1 MRVISLD
8 RSAYARHDQNMKILL
23 IEDDARLGP
32 LIARLLTAE
41 RHTVQLS
48 ATGADGITFWE
59 TASWDL
65 VILDRMLPDL
75 EGSSILRDRRHAGDT
90 TPVLMLTALGTVD
103 DRVEGLDSGAD
114 DYLTKPFAATELL
127 ARVRALGRRGEMS
140 ASGEAEREI
149 VPGLLLDEG
158 RHALTAGEKVIDLS
172 AREYALIAYL
182 IRNRGIALTRQ
193 QLLDEVWGA
202 ERDVYSNVVDLY
214 VHYLRKKFEEAGFS
228 NLLKTVRGVGYR
240 LADAPKAK

>member
-1 MRVISLD
+1 
-8 RSAYARHDQNMKILL
+8 MKILL

-114 DYLTKPFAATELL
+114 DYLTKHIRCHGTVGPR
-127 ARVRALGRRGEMS
+127 ARPWPPRRDVGERRGRARDCARAL
-140 ASGEAEREI
+140 A
-149 VPGLLLDEG
+149 
-158 RHALTAGEKVIDLS
+158 
-172 AREYALIAYL
+172 
-182 IRNRGIALTRQ
+182 
-193 QLLDEVWGA
+193 
-202 ERDVYSNVVDLY
+202 
-214 VHYLRKKFEEAGFS
+214 
-228 NLLKTVRGVGYR
+228 
-240 LADAPKAK
+240 

>member
-1 MRVISLD
+1 
-8 RSAYARHDQNMKILL
+8 
-23 IEDDARLGP
+23 
-32 LIARLLTAE
+32 
-41 RHTVQLS
+41 
-48 ATGADGITFWE
+48 
-59 TASWDL
+59 
-65 VILDRMLPDL
+65 
-75 EGSSILRDRRHAGDT
+75 
-90 TPVLMLTALGTVD
+90 MLTALGTVD
-103 DRVEGLDSGAD
+103 DRVEGLDAGAD

-140 ASGEAEREI
+140 ASGEAEREV

-202 ERDVYSNVVDLY
+202 EPDVYSNVVDLY
-214 VHYLRKKFEEAGFS
+214 VHYLRKKFEEAGFH

-240 LADAPKAK
+240 LADAPKSK

>member
-1 MRVISLD
+1 
-8 RSAYARHDQNMKILL
+8 MKILL

-48 ATGADGITFWE
+48 ATGADGIDFWE
-59 TASWDL
+59 SASWDL

-140 ASGEAEREI
+140 ASGEAEREV

-172 AREYALIAYL
+172 AREKHGAKLDCELLALVYLELIGGREPGLALSGLEASGGSSAGAGKAIERPYRAPRAHAPSAEEIAAHAAFVGKL
-182 IRNRGIALTRQ
+182 NDPVWAKIA
-193 QLLDEVWGA
+193 A
-202 ERDVYSNVVDLY
+202 
-214 VHYLRKKFEEAGFS
+214 
-228 NLLKTVRGVGYR
+228 
-240 LADAPKAK
+240 AK